1 MNRAKLT
8 GAITVYAA
16 LIALFHFYINLRG
29 GISDLWFN
37 AAHFSFL
44 ASLGF
49 LLYRTSKHSDAERIP
64 WYDIALSL
72 LALVP
77 FFYIMLTEE

>member
-1 MNRAKLT
+1 MGISKEKIKPYL
-8 GAITVYAA
+8 VYYAMG
-16 LIALFHFYINLRG
+16 ISLFHFYINIIG

-49 LLYRTSKHSDAERIP
+49 LTYRASKFSDK
-64 WYDIALSL
+64 
-72 LALVP
+72 
-77 FFYIMLTEE
+77 